1 MPNMAASPKG
11 PQSWVALELCSETR
25 AAPRDVQTRISQNLI
40 QAWLALEIQRGHRE
54 SCVSGRIMFALSGS
68 V

>member
-1 MPNMAASPKG
+1 MPNMAVSPEG
-11 PQSWVALELCSETR
+11 PQSWVALELCIETR
-25 AAPRDVQTRISQNLI
+25 AAPRDVQTRISQKPI
-40 QAWLALEIQRGHRE
+40 QSWLALETQRGHKE